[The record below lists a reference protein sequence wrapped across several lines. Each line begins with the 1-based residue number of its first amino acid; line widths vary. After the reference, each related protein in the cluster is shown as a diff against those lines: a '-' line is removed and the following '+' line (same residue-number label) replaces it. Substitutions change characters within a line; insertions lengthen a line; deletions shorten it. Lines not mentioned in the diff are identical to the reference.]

1 MSPVLSSCLQ
11 GLITCPR
18 HSLCTTEFILSR
30 ESYDWLCDALEVYKP
45 RQSEF
50 GRLNVTGT
58 VMSKRKI
65 LKLVKEGY
73 IRDWDDPR
81 LYTLIALRRRG
92 VPPGAIASFIST
104 LGVSTATTSI
114 QVTRLEQSIRQYLE
128 NSVPRLLVVLRP
140 LKVTIENLEE
150 DYFTTVEKPL
160 HPKVPELGT
169 SKVPFTRTIYI
180 ESEDF
185 RLEDSKDYFR
195 LAPGKT
201 VGLFGAPFPI
211 TCTSCKTDPATG
223 AVTEVIARLE
233 NSGQAKKPKTFIQW
247 VAEHAP
253 SGSPIRVDE
262 TRIFHQ
268 LFKSDNPAASPDYL
282 ADINP
287 ESLEVVKGALVE
299 TGFLTLAKK
308 LWWDAVV
315 ESKARTE
322 KALKESETGAHGAND
337 DTPRATSDQLVG
349 KECLRFQGLRV
360 AYFAVDKDSK
370 LKFLEEGDDV
380 VPTLVEGDSI
390 ILNRI
395 VSLKEDAGKAS

>member
-1 MSPVLSSCLQ
+1 
-11 GLITCPR
+11 
-18 HSLCTTEFILSR
+18 
-30 ESYDWLCDALEVYKP
+30 
-45 RQSEF
+45 
-50 GRLNVTGT
+50 
-58 VMSKRKI
+58 MSKRKI
-65 LKLVKEGY
+65 LKMVKEGY

-92 VPPGAIASFIST
+92 VPPGAITSFIST

-128 NSVPRLLVVLRP
+128 NSVPRLLMVLRP

-150 DYFTTVEKPL
+150 DHLSTVEKPL

-201 VGLFGAPFPI
+201 VGLFGAP
-211 TCTSCKTDPATG
+211 TTG
-223 AVTEVIARLE
+223 SVVEVIARLE
-233 NSGQAKKPKTFIQW
+233 NSGQAKKPKAFIQW
-247 VAEHAP
+247 VAEHPP

-262 TRIFHQ
+262 TRVFHQ

-287 ESLEVVKGALVE
+287 DSLEVVRGALLE
-299 TGFLTLAKK
+299 SGFLTLAKK
-308 LWWDAVV
+308 LWRGAVA

-322 KALKESETGAHGAND
+322 KALKENETGTHGTDD

-349 KECLRFQGLRV
+349 KECIRFQGLRV
-360 AYFAVDKDSK
+360 AYFTVDKDSK
-370 LKFLEEGDDV
+370 LKFLEEGGDV
-380 VPTLVEGDSI
+380 VPTLKEGDSI

-395 VSLKEDAGKAS
+395 VSLKEDAGKTA